1 MTIKRFFFPYF
12 PYLSY
17 FSPKPVGKDT
27 NTKIVSNLTLQ
38 LFTYFFYLILVI
50 YKNATFFSFHKFIN
64 LYHKWTVHKMNSYFT
79 QEFKTYNLFHVKQ
92 QSLKKYLFI
101 KYLSSAIKKFM
112 VQYVVRNSQ

>member
-1 MTIKRFFFPYF
+1 
-12 PYLSY
+12 
-17 FSPKPVGKDT
+17 
-27 NTKIVSNLTLQ
+27 
-38 LFTYFFYLILVI
+38 
-50 YKNATFFSFHKFIN
+50 
-64 LYHKWTVHKMNSYFT
+64 MNSYFT